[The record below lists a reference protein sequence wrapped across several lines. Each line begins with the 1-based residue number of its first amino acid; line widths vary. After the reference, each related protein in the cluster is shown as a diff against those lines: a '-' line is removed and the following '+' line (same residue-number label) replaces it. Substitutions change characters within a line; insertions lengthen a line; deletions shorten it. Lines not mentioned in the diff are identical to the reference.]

1 MSASARARRDTWL
14 WLVQR
19 LSALVLAPLVLV
31 HLATIVYAARG
42 GLDAAEVLARTRGSL
57 AWAAFYGL
65 FVVAAAVHGGI
76 GLRVVLGEW
85 AGLRGAGVDTAL
97 ALLALALAAIGLRAV
112 AAVVGAPG

>member
-1 MSASARARRDTWL
+1 MSVRARRDTWL

-19 LSALVLAPLVLV
+19 LSAMLMAPLVLV
-31 HLATIVYAARG
+31 HLATIVYATRG

-76 GLRVVLGEW
+76 GLRAVLGEW
-85 AGLRGAGVDTAL
+85 AGLRGGVVDAAL
-97 ALLALALAAIGLRAV
+97 ACLAVLLAAIGLRAV
-112 AAVVGAPG
+112 AAVVGGPA

>member
-1 MSASARARRDTWL
+1 MSARARRDTWL
-14 WLVQR
+14 WLMQR
-19 LSALVLAPLVLV
+19 LSAMVMAPLVLI
-31 HLATIVYAARG
+31 HLATIVYATRG

-85 AGLRGAGVDTAL
+85 AGLKGAGVDTGL
-97 ALLALALAAIGLRAV
+97 AFLAVALAAIGLRAV
-112 AAVVGAPG
+112 AAVIGGPA